1 LHLPGAAALN
11 IRRLEGFGLG
21 MMECTRLREK
31 EDSDLDQI
39 RITVCG
45 DKGMKGCTTMFPKPL
60 KGKLSDPARKS
71 R

>member
-1 LHLPGAAALN
+1 
-11 IRRLEGFGLG
+11 
-21 MMECTRLREK
+21 MECTRLREE

-39 RITVCG
+39 QITVCG

-60 KGKLSDPARKS
+60 RGKLSDPARKS